1 MQKIV
6 QVVCVV
12 LIAAAVM
19 FGGRWYMYVA
29 QGSSPYDEVGIALN
43 GYAPGPMRAWGC
55 HKMQARFPGSCRLT
69 GVPGRM
75 VVAGC
80 NKRPSSQRKLGCPRD
95 SARPCRLRSQLSLG

>member
-29 QGSSPYDEVGIALN
+29 RGSSPYDEVGIALN

-55 HKMQARFPGSCRLT
+55 QKMQARFQGQLPPYGCA
-69 GVPGRM
+69 GPDGR
-75 VVAGC
+75 
-80 NKRPSSQRKLGCPRD
+80 NWL
-95 SARPCRLRSQLSLG
+95 

>member
-29 QGSSPYDEVGIALN
+29 RGSSPYDEVGIALN
-43 GYAPGPMRAWGC
+43 GYAPGRMRDWGC
-55 HKMQARFPGSCRLT
+55 HKMQARFAGQLPPYGCA
-69 GVPGRM
+69 GPDGR
-75 VVAGC
+75 
-80 NKRPSSQRKLGCPRD
+80 SWL
-95 SARPCRLRSQLSLG
+95 

>member
-12 LIAAAVM
+12 LVAAIVM

-29 QGSSPYDEVGIALN
+29 RGSSPYDEVGIALN

-55 HKMQARFPGSCRLT
+55 HKMQARFPGQLPPYGCA
-69 GVPGRM
+69 GPDGR
-75 VVAGC
+75 
-80 NKRPSSQRKLGCPRD
+80 SWL
-95 SARPCRLRSQLSLG
+95 